1 MFSLVLVACGS
12 SHNDVETSSDE
23 VIEDVSE
30 NDSEDATA
38 DAEDESDAVTEEP
51 AEDHDGLVN
60 DQVKEALIEAGVYGL
75 DQGQE
80 YSVKFMGEEFEFE
93 HLGCRLTNV
102 SNFISAEGPDN
113 LNVYIEF
120 NFDEEGTITVV

>member
-51 AEDHDGLVN
+51 AEDHDGL
-60 DQVKEALIEAGVYGL
+60 
-75 DQGQE
+75 
-80 YSVKFMGEEFEFE
+80 
-93 HLGCRLTNV
+93 
-102 SNFISAEGPDN
+102 
-113 LNVYIEF
+113 
-120 NFDEEGTITVV
+120 